1 MPALPAR
8 RLALGACCA
17 ALLVG
22 ITAPT
27 ATAADSAREHTR
39 VASVDALLAQARSL
53 DTDAGELTPVVDL
66 LQAVLGAGNR
76 HLPPSEAR
84 RLGEAAKEALKEA
97 EAAEAKDGPK
107 EEEAAKTPATT
118 ATPEASAPAVAVT
131 LPADTLP
138 ADTEDTLPADTED
151 TLPADTE
158 DTLPADTEDTLTSDL
173 VDAVREA
180 VDRLVT
186 LLLSNDEEDAAEVP
200 SSVDHLLTEVDKLV
214 DALVGTEP
222 QVSILPAPADVDP
235 SAQVPLLPPLT
246 LPALTPLT
254 SVLLPSS

>member
-22 ITAPT
+22 ITGPT
-27 ATAADSAREHTR
+27 AMAADPAREHTR

-84 RLGEAAKEALKEA
+84 RLGEAAKEALKEEGA
-97 EAAEAKDGPK
+97 EAAEAKDGPQ
-107 EEEAAKTPATT
+107 EEVAKTPATT
-118 ATPEASAPAVAVT
+118 ATPEASAPAVA
-131 LPADTLP
+131 DTLP
-138 ADTEDTLPADTED
+138 ADTEDTLPADTEG
-151 TLPADTE
+151 
-158 DTLPADTEDTLTSDL
+158 TLTSDL

-186 LLLSNDEEDAAEVP
+186 LLLSDDEEDAAEVP

-214 DALVGTEP
+214 DALVGAEP
-222 QVSILPAPADVDP
+222 QVSILPAPADVAP

-254 SVLLPSS
+254 PVLLPSS